1 MTEAERQAFLMFAGT
16 MHGQAKATD
25 QMIVGQSVNLR
36 PMSNDIQ
43 NKFAEVL
50 QTPPQQYNPYVQQ
63 EPTEPIVYQQQPPDN
78 FVGVEQAIQELAE
91 VQPIQRFIPQPTVS
105 VSTDIVE
112 VLKEINLNLARIA
125 TTLESHGGQK
135 RTKST
140 KSA

>member
-78 FVGVEQAIQELAE
+78 FVGVEQAIKELAE